1 MSTQYSVSLSLQV
14 QQAIQSMKQLVTQ
27 FTKFDKEVDDAE
39 KSLDGFERGLAV
51 LSNRYKDTIAGQT
64 AYIKKLQSLQANLDK
79 TSPKFKRIQLEIER
93 TNQKL
98 KAGSASFNGFVAA
111 AAGLGIGFGAQR
123 LITELSQVGVALNQ
137 AEGAVK
143 TLAKD
148 SFPEVSEAIKQTVRE
163 SDGLTN
169 VIEANEAAYQL
180 LSAGIS
186 GAADVSSVLDAS
198 IKLSKAGFTD
208 TTTAVDGLTT
218 VINAYGFDAAR
229 AAKLT
234 DQFVQTQN
242 DGKIVI
248 GEYARNIGKVAPI
261 ASSLGVSLEEVN
273 AALALS
279 TVQGSQAEVA
289 ATGLRSALAKLA
301 APTEEGKKILSQY
314 GATLNASTIESKGLE
329 GALQELSK
337 ITSKEDL
344 LKLVGTEAGT
354 TIQQLLKDLPRLNQ
368 LIENQQKASGTAER
382 AIDDL
387 SGSYKDVADRLANL
401 QKDLKAQAF
410 KDLEGVFKLFARVV
424 FSLVKA
430 FNALPGPIRKTITVV
445 SALTLGIL
453 ALGVGAL
460 VAASGI
466 MFLKGQLLAMT
477 NTLTLSAAVSAI
489 ATGAMT
495 ALGTAIT
502 FITGPVGL
510 TVLAIAALVAG
521 LVLAY
526 KNIEPFRNAVDAT
539 VDVVVRAAK
548 AIAAFF
554 AEFGGALFNNAKK
567 EWNDLVGFLGKAW
580 DQLVNEIQFAWKQVT
595 EGIKIAI
602 ESVRTF
608 VLGVI
613 GAIQSAWALW
623 TGTLSAL
630 WTELTTR
637 IYNRFKTQID
647 AIKGVFD
654 QFKRFFGSVIDKLKG
669 LWFSL
674 LNALGSTWIERLSKI
689 IAFTLRV
696 LNPVGFLLE
705 KIFGVNIEK
714 SIGKALQKAL
724 NGFGALRSAVERGG
738 KAAADA
744 FNKSID
750 ETKTAD
756 PNEKVKDKT
765 KPPVTQTETKTDT
778 DTKQSA
784 DDAKKA
790 ADLAKRLADD
800 LFKNNQKNSLARFEF
815 EQTLRQ
821 KLFEQSKDLYEKE
834 IEIYKNGLT
843 DAQKEILALSDGL
856 RLDDIDSE
864 INQIRDASEKAK
876 FELEQLRAAKERA
889 GDPLALQQATNAVQ
903 EQQQAVARLKAEE
916 SALLIQR
923 QALAALNGQ
932 LFSSNLAKLYEDEI
946 AAIEASNDALEIKLK
961 LEAEGVDSGYLEM
974 VEQLNEFEQ
983 VHAERLGIINAL
995 LDAQVQL
1002 LGESEKGSTAY
1013 IDAARN
1019 AEILRNELTAVEK
1032 QADRTRDAIQ
1042 RAADLKALD
1051 ADPIRRYAIELKTEL
1066 EDTKS
1071 KITDMVA
1078 TLEDGLTSAF
1088 NEVVDGVIAGNAN
1101 IAESF
1106 SKMFAQIGKDYI
1118 AMATKMIAKALILK
1132 ALQALGI
1139 PIGVVPTPQ
1148 TGGSPGGGG
1157 GGGGAFGI
1165 GAAAASGGSSGASSN
1180 AFSSAQNFAQPFFSD
1195 AATDYFGQ
1203 ASDSLVSN
1211 QETMLTNFQTDRTDL
1226 FYGETADGGGLFN
1239 SSPLDIRYESVVI
1252 NETQYVTAEEF
1263 ERGVMGATKQA
1274 QANTMRDLR
1283 NRPAQRKKAGVA

>member
-39 KSLDGFERGLAV
+39 KALDGFEKGLSV
-51 LSNRYKDTIAGQT
+51 LSSRYKETIAGQT

-79 TSPKFKRIQLEIER
+79 TSPKFKRIQLEIDR

-98 KAGSASFNGFVAA
+98 KAGAANFNGFVAA

-301 APTEEGKKILSQY
+301 APTEEGKKILAKY
-314 GATLNASTIESKGLE
+314 GSTLNASTIESEGLE
-329 GALQELSK
+329 GALKELSK

-354 TIQQLLKDLPRLNQ
+354 TIQQLLKDLPRLNE
-368 LIENQQKASGTAER
+368 LIENQRKASGTAER

-430 FNALPGPIRKTITVV
+430 FNALPGPIRKVVTVV

-453 ALGVGAL
+453 ALGVGVL
-460 VAASGI
+460 LLASGLL
-466 MFLKGQLLAMT
+466 FLKTQLLAVT
-477 NTLTLSAAVSAI
+477 STLTVAAAVSKI
-489 ATGAMT
+489 ATVGIGLLGA
-495 ALGTAIT
+495 AVNFLLSPIT
-502 FITGPVGL
+502 L
-510 TVLAIAALVAG
+510 TVLAIGALVAG

-539 VDVVVRAAK
+539 VKVLVAA
-548 AIAAFF
+548 ANAVGAFF

-567 EWNDLVGFLGKAW
+567 EWNDLINFLGKTW
-580 DQLVNEIQFAWKQVT
+580 NDVVNEIEFAWKQVT
-595 EGIKIAI
+595 KGIKIAI
-602 ESVRTF
+602 DSVRTF

-613 GAIQSAWALW
+613 GAIQNAWALW

-637 IYNRFKTQID
+637 IYNRFQTQID
-647 AIKGVFD
+647 AIRNVFNT
-654 QFKRFFGSVIDKLKG
+654 FKNFFKSVLDNLKKL
-669 LWFSL
+669 WTNL
-674 LNALGSTWIERLSKI
+674 LNSLGSTWVERLSKI

-696 LNPVGFLLE
+696 LSPIGFLLE

-714 SIGKALQKAL
+714 TIGVALQKAL
-724 NGFGALRSAVERGG
+724 NGFGALKSAVARGG
-738 KAAADA
+738 TAAAEA
-744 FNKSID
+744 FNKSM
-750 ETKTAD
+750 EKTKGPAAD
-756 PNEKVKDKT
+756 VKDQT
-765 KPPVTQTETKTDT
+765 KPPAGTKGTDEGT
-778 DTKQSA
+778 DKGTDKGGGKG
-784 DDAKKA
+784 D
-790 ADLAKRLADD
+790 DLAKRLAEDQ
-800 LFKNNQKNSLARFEF
+800 FKF
-815 EQTLRQ
+815 EQKLRKEGFDYAIQ
-821 KLFEQSKDLYEKE
+821 LQEQEFQNRKALTEKQLDIFKLGLTDIEKE
-834 IEIYKNGLT
+834 ILGL
-843 DAQKEILALSDGL
+843 ADGL
-856 RLDDIDSE
+856 KLDGIDDDLRKLQNESNSA
-864 INQIRDASEKAK
+864 IN
-876 FELEQLRAAKERA
+876 ELNLLKEAAA
-889 GDPLALQQATNAVQ
+889 QAVDPMQ
-903 EQQQAVARLKAEE
+903 QQQAANAIREQGIAVNRLKAEYE
-916 SALLIQR
+916 SLMQQR
-923 QALAALNGQ
+923 QLMATLNGQ
-932 LFSSNLAKLYEDEI
+932 LFTAQVNKIYADEALAL
-946 AAIEASNDALEIKLK
+946 EASNDALAEKLK
-961 LEAEGVDSGYLEM
+961 LEAEGADSGYIEM
-974 VEQLNEFEQ
+974 VQQLNEFERE
-983 VHAERLGIINAL
+983 HAERLGFINEL
-995 LDAQVQL
+995 LDAQRGL
-1002 LGESEKGSTAY
+1002 MEESEVGSQAY

-1019 AEILRNELTAVEK
+1019 VLVFEDALRGVEV
-1032 QADRTRDAIQ
+1032 QADRTRDAIR
-1042 RAADLKALD
+1042 RAAQLKELENN
-1051 ADPIRRYAIELKTEL
+1051 PLRKYATELNAELK
-1066 EDTKS
+1066 DTQS
-1071 KITDMVA
+1071 QIADMVVSLENGLA
-1078 TLEDGLTSAF
+1078 TAF
-1088 NEVVDGVIAGNAN
+1088 NEIVDGVIAGNAN

-1106 SKMFAQIGKDYI
+1106 SKMFAQIGKEYI

-1132 ALQALGI
+1132 ALQAMGI
-1139 PIGVVPTPQ
+1139 PIGVTPTPQ
-1148 TGGSPGGGG
+1148 TGG

-1165 GAAAASGGSSGASSN
+1165 GAAAAGGGGG
-1180 AFSSAQNFAQPFFSD
+1180 QNFGQVFQSS
-1195 AATDYFGQ
+1195 AATDYFAQ

-1211 QETMLTNFQTDRTDL
+1211 QETMLTNFQTDRMDS
-1226 FYGETADGGGLFN
+1226 FYSATEDGVAFA
-1239 SSPLDIRYESVVI
+1239 SAPLDIRYESVVI
-1252 NETQYVTAEEF
+1252 NEQSYVTTDEF

-1274 QANTMRDLR
+1274 QANTMRDLK
-1283 NRPAQRKKAGVA
+1283 NRPAQRKKVGMA